1 MNCFPPSFLSSPFL
15 SVFSILLFLSTPSDS
30 YLHSSCTGAEASSGF
45 VQNLE
50 LAINSLSNEPIT
62 HGFTNLTVGDYPDQA
77 SLLLQCRGDINS
89 TDTCE
94 KCAANFGSKLHHI
107 CPNDSQ
113 GVVWTD
119 DCLLHFFNGEISG
132 KVDYD
137 NKGCICNATKNAQP
151 QALGSFLLSF
161 LSNLTSST
169 IASNPRFAR
178 AGVGIPGTSQKL
190 SGLAQCTGDVETS
203 ECKACLQDAMESI
216 NSCCEGKTSGLFLLG
231 SCYMSFSIFNFT
243 FKSSPVI
250 PAATSLAPTP
260 TPAPQER
267 SKGGWAALS
276 ETSKAAILSA
286 TENVGI
292 VALIGTGFWL
302 YSSSRGGGG
311 IVGRI
316 SRGASSL
323 AGYRPSNPFGSKEEM
338 QNRVNKGASGL
349 LGVGPFNLFGGNPQA
364 GGESKKEGEGNDKLA
379 DRLDDE
385 NPPTGKGTTTTG
397 LGYQKSQHVAG
408 SSLNSNQER
417 QLNRA
422 VALRAEQSSVQ
433 AESLSIV
440 PLEISGQQG
449 KMVVSQST
457 TDDVTWTGKNAIISS
472 PKTDAPQALEK
483 ETAVH
488 VAMLEREL
496 RDSVVAHARLEG
508 SLHTS
513 RTTLEWMMN
522 VFGAWLRLAPPPPIP
537 CSQTLIGQT
546 SLASEG
552 SHSTTIHPHAA
563 LCPPT
568 NGVVVHGRHDH
579 ETLGAPTSHRHD
591 KDLDDAVGTALPS
604 EIGSTLL
611 EHSNL
616 ADAPEPGTV
625 TPGIPETAA
634 LDQTSTSISPIGSAA
649 RSNTKVAEIETH
661 DAQHDEKDKKEFGGR
676 SG

>member
-1 MNCFPPSFLSSPFL
+1 MNCFSPSFLSSPFL
-15 SVFSILLFLSTPSDS
+15 SVFFILLFLSTPSDS
-30 YLHSSCTGAEASSGF
+30 YLHSSCTGEEASSGF
-45 VQNLE
+45 VQNLD
-50 LAINSLSNEPIT
+50 LAINSLSNEPLN
-62 HGFTNLTVGDYPDQA
+62 HGFTNVTVGDYPDQA

-94 KCAANFGSKLHHI
+94 KCAANFGSKLHQI
-107 CPNDSQ
+107 CPNHSQ
-113 GVVWTD
+113 AVVWTD
-119 DCLLHFFNGEISG
+119 DCLLHFFNGNISG

-137 NKGCICNATKNAQP
+137 NKGCICNATKNAPP

-169 IASNPRFAR
+169 IASNPRFSR

-216 NSCCEGKTSGLFLLG
+216 NSCCEGKTSGVFLLG

-250 PAATSLAPTP
+250 AAATSLAPTP

-267 SKGGWAALS
+267 SKGG
-276 ETSKAAILSA
+276 
-286 TENVGI
+286 
-292 VALIGTGFWL
+292 
-302 YSSSRGGGG
+302 GG

-316 SRGASSL
+316 SKGASSL
-323 AGYRPSNPFGSKEEM
+323 AGYRPTNPFGSKEET

-349 LGVGPFNLFGGNPQA
+349 LGVGSFNLFGGNPQA
-364 GGESKKEGEGNDKLA
+364 GGESKNEGEGIDKLA
-379 DRLDDE
+379 DRLDGE
-385 NPPTGKGTTTTG
+385 NPPTGKGTTAG

-408 SSLNSNQER
+408 SSLNTNQE
-417 QLNRA
+417 QQWSRA
-422 VALRAEQSSVQ
+422 VVLRSEQSSVQ

-440 PLEISGQQG
+440 PQEISGQQG

-457 TDDVTWTGKNAIISS
+457 TDDVTWTGNNAIISS
-472 PKTDAPQALEK
+472 PKTDAPQALGK

-537 CSQTLIGQT
+537 CSQNLIGQT
-546 SLASEG
+546 SMASGG
-552 SHSTTIHPHAA
+552 SHSSTAIHPHAP
-563 LCPPT
+563 LSPPT
-568 NGVVVHGRHDH
+568 NRVVVHGRHDH
-579 ETLGAPTSHRHD
+579 ETLGAATSHRHD
-591 KDLDDAVGTALPS
+591 KDQDDAVGTALPS
-604 EIGSTLL
+604 EIGTTNLHL

-616 ADAPEPGTV
+616 VDTPERATVNPGK
-625 TPGIPETAA
+625 PETAA
-634 LDQTSTSISPIGSAA
+634 LGQASISTSPIGCGA
-649 RSNTKVAEIETH
+649 RSNSKVAEIETH
-661 DAQHDEKDKKEFGGR
+661 GDQHDEKENIEFGGR
-676 SG
+676 SS